1 MKASGAE
8 AGAAWP
14 SSLEAALDDRL
25 AMLRRQIRERAQE
38 ISSAESGGDPTAA
51 GMDISALGQAVDEL
65 LQGRSVAERPG
76 FFDLFPPFTCV
87 CALLCL
93 AFASFGLLF
102 PLFADSVA
110 GAGKGSA
117 LVAGFLDIAKIF
129 AGAIVGSTSSIVLSA
144 SRARRSG

>member
-1 MKASGAE
+1 MDVLKQ
-8 AGAAWP
+8 
-14 SSLEAALDDRL
+14 
-25 AMLRRQIRERAQE
+25 QIRDRAGE
-38 ISSAESGGDPTAA
+38 IARYRSEDDAA
-51 GMDISALGQAVDEL
+51 GVQVDVGSLGLAVDEL

-93 AFASFGLLF
+93 AFAGFGLLF

-129 AGAIVGSTSSIVLSA
+129 AGAIVGSTSSVVLAA
-144 SRARRSG
+144 SRTRRQG